1 MRVADSD
8 HMRGAAPTTC
18 TTPPVS
24 LCAVGVDHLSAGA
37 TPRSKL
43 EVHYLSPSDLPCSS
57 PRVLLFMCR
66 QKPAMSSRGRSN
78 KDARGVVSAS
88 RHPLVMSTRTL
99 NVEAAREE
107 LELPEE
113 RGGGGV
119 VSPPQPRQQ
128 SALRPWRE
136 TGTKVAFQGH
146 GRVCW
151 WAVRLPVATA
161 QGHLLRQLQGRWP
174 GRHGCGAQ
182 EAIVRQL
189 QLVVGE
195 QHALRQGHLRLRRV
209 LPPVHQGGCQVTT
222 VIVVPLLNSHRRQL
236 CASFKHIPLCGHVYV
251 CLSCYCVFSFDIC
264 HVSML
269 LC

>member
-113 RGGGGV
+113 SGGGGV

-128 SALRPWRE
+128 GALRPWRE

-151 WAVRLPVATA
+151 WACSPSRRDRPRSPSPPTPRAMARTSWLWRPR
-161 QGHLLRQLQGRWP
+161 GHRAAAPTCSR
-174 GRHGCGAQ
+174 
-182 EAIVRQL
+182 
-189 QLVVGE
+189 
-195 QHALRQGHLRLRRV
+195 
-209 LPPVHQGGCQVTT
+209 
-222 VIVVPLLNSHRRQL
+222 
-236 CASFKHIPLCGHVYV
+236 
-251 CLSCYCVFSFDIC
+251 
-264 HVSML
+264 
-269 LC
+269 

>member
-1 MRVADSD
+1 MSRPQARSSSY
-8 HMRGAAPTTC
+8 RKKAA
-18 TTPPVS
+18 
-24 LCAVGVDHLSAGA
+24 AGA
-37 TPRSKL
+37 SSHHHNHGSKAHYVHGGRPAPRW
-43 EVHYLSPSDLPCSS
+43 PS
-57 PRVLLFMCR
+57 RVMDGF
-66 QKPAMSSRGRSN
+66 
-78 KDARGVVSAS
+78 V
-88 RHPLVMSTRTL
+88 
-99 NVEAAREE
+99 
-107 LELPEE
+107 
-113 RGGGGV
+113 GG
-119 VSPPQPRQQ
+119 P
-128 SALRPWRE
+128 
-136 TGTKVAFQGH
+136 
-146 GRVCW
+146 
-151 WAVRLPVATA
+151 VRLPVATA